1 MSGIRE
7 FKVDKIR
14 QVVLVGA
21 GTMGEGIAQCFAQA
35 GIKVK
40 LLDQTLEI
48 LDRCVKQI
56 EINIQ
61 QFFDVGLLH
70 ENPSAVKSRIEPILS
85 TSLPMAVN
93 DCDMVIEIIP
103 EILDLKRQLF
113 NQLDSLRPDIILA
126 SNTSSFTIT
135 TLAEGLK
142 YPERVVGLHYF
153 NPAHI
158 VPLVEIHRGSLT
170 SNALVDTMRELML
183 KTGKQP
189 ILVKKVV
196 PGFIVNRIQGA
207 VMREIAYLIDNDI
220 VTAED
225 LDTAIKSSVGLR
237 YALFGPLEQEDVT
250 GLDTSVRIG
259 ASVFKTLSNATE
271 PSAVLKE
278 KVNRGE
284 LGLKSGRGWYDYT
297 GKTRSQ
303 ILSERNLKLMHLL
316 KSLQAISKSE

>member
-1 MSGIRE
+1 MPEIRE
-7 FKVDKIR
+7 FKVDAIT

-40 LLDQTLEI
+40 LLNKRREI
-48 LDRCVKQI
+48 LDRCLNQI

-61 QFFDVGLLH
+61 QFYETGLIH
-70 ENPSAVKSRIEPILS
+70 EKPSQVISRIEPLLS
-85 TSLPMAVN
+85 TDLQLAVK

-103 EILDLKRQLF
+103 EILDLKRKLF
-113 NQLDSLRPDIILA
+113 IQLDTLRPDIILA

-135 TLAEGLK
+135 ALAEGLK
-142 YPERVVGLHYF
+142 HPERVVGLHYF

-158 VPLVEIHRGSLT
+158 VPLVEIHRGALT
-170 SNALVDTMRELML
+170 SNALVEAMRELML
-183 KTGKQP
+183 KTGKKP

-237 YALFGPLEQEDVT
+237 YALYGPLEQEDVT

-259 ASVFKTLSNATE
+259 ASVFKTLSNGTE
-271 PSAVLKE
+271 PSTVLKE
-278 KVNRGE
+278 KVGRGD

-297 GKTRSQ
+297 GKTRSEV
-303 ILSERNLKLMHLL
+303 LSERNTKLMRLL
-316 KSLQAISKSE
+316 KYLQDI